1 MIHGVHAIV
10 YSKKMEK
17 VREFPDFISQ
27 SIQVLSEWPE
37 SGLAAD
43 GLLLSIR
50 G

>member
-10 YSKKMEK
+10 YSKEVDKMH
-17 VREFPDFISQ
+17 EFSAFISQ
-27 SIQVLSEWPE
+27 SIRVLSGWPE